1 MFALWQQE
9 TLLNFLRRVFIIEI
23 VEKSRLKSL
32 ITEEKMRKNYFN
44 AYSKDYLS
52 YRGCEK

>member
-9 TLLNFLRRVFIIEI
+9 TLLNFLKRVFIIEI